1 MVLDIQEINS
11 FVMLDKDKV
20 IIVVY
25 AGART
30 PEETYHLIEQLQKH
44 FDGVFDD
51 SVRTIFTPMYN
62 EVGIK
67 FECIN
72 PVLLNEEQYKE
83 VNKTFLSELE
93 RVADH
98 LVNIGYA
105 FVHPT
110 GDEEVKVN

>member
-1 MVLDIQEINS
+1 
-11 FVMLDKDKV
+11 MLDKDKL

-30 PEETYHLIEQLQKH
+30 PEETYHLIEKLQEH
-44 FDGVFDD
+44 FNGVFDN
-51 SVRTIFTPMYN
+51 SVRIIFTPRYN

-83 VNKTFLSELE
+83 VNKKIKKLNNTLKEFLKNK
-93 RVADH
+93 D
-98 LVNIGYA
+98 N
-105 FVHPT
+105 
-110 GDEEVKVN
+110 DEKH